1 MIHHILYH
9 LRLTSPQR
17 QDDQYPSLARVVPC
31 NFRGIPEIIFRAF
44 SARKKFAGIPHPSVF
59 QRGKRFP
66 VSLVFAAILTILST
80 SCTSRFEKL
89 NTDPNQVTAG
99 QMEANNYRVGTKI
112 VSMQSLVIPVEEH
125 MYQFNES
132 LTGGP
137 FAGYIGSTVD
147 TWLTRFETFNP
158 SADWRAWPFSNVIT
172 EFYAPYRGIVDGTD
186 DEVANAF
193 ANLFRV
199 AVLNR
204 VTDSYGPMP
213 YSDALANESITVKYD
228 SQEDVYAQMFAEL
241 DAAIE
246 AFDNNTGLDASA
258 WSNYD
263 RVYYGDISKWVKYAN
278 SLKLRLAMRISYVAP
293 ETAAAKAA
301 EAISGGLILTNA
313 DNASMHPTENRM
325 TLVYNDW
332 EDHRVGADILCYMT
346 GYNDPRLKT
355 MFLPNAAGNYVGVR
369 IGSTVTSKTSFVDSY
384 SNLTVESDTPILWMN
399 AAEVNFLLAEYYL
412 RIAKD
417 NAQARKYYEAGIRL
431 SFEER
436 GATGADAYIA
446 DNTSMPEIY
455 TDPLGANSYTRRMS
469 ECKIAWDTAG
479 DEETNLEQIITQ
491 KWIAIFPLGT
501 EAWCEYRRT
510 GYPKLLPALNRHARR
525 LTYPVEEY
533 SSNSANLSEA
543 VGILN
548 SESIDGNGDSMATR
562 VWWDCKDYTLSE

>member
-1 MIHHILYH
+1 MKYIDIHNFVLIHAEAGKRIEEFR
-9 LRLTSPQR
+9 RLFS
-17 QDDQYPSLARVVPC
+17 
-31 NFRGIPEIIFRAF
+31 GHF
-44 SARKKFAGIPHPSVF
+44 SARKKLTGILLLISI
-59 QRGKRFP
+59 
-66 VSLVFAAILTILST
+66 AALIP

-301 EAISGGLILTNA
+301 EAIAGGLILTNA

-355 MFLPNAAGNYVGVR
+355 MFLPNTAGNYVGVR
-369 IGSTVTSKTSFVDSY
+369 IGSTVTSKTAFVDSY

-417 NAQARKYYEAGIRL
+417 NAQARKYYEDGIRL

-501 EAWCEYRRT
+501 EAWSEYRRT
-510 GYPKLLPALNRHARR
+510 GYPKLLPAVQNLGADNVDLNRHARR

-548 SESIDGNGDSMATR
+548 SESVDGNGDSMATR

>member
-1 MIHHILYH
+1 MIQNKYHKSVRSSGMEWSRRICLILCPV
-9 LRLTSPQR
+9 L
-17 QDDQYPSLARVVPC
+17 
-31 NFRGIPEIIFRAF
+31 I
-44 SARKKFAGIPHPSVF
+44 FAG
-59 QRGKRFP
+59 
-66 VSLVFAAILTILST
+66 
-80 SCTSRFEKL
+80 CTGRFEMM
-89 NTDPNQVTAG
+89 NTNPNQVTAE
-99 QMEANNYRVGTKI
+99 QMEANNYRVGTKV

-158 SADWRAWPFSNVIT
+158 SADWRAWPFANVIT
-172 EFYAPYRGIVDGTD
+172 EFYAPYRGIVGGTD

-193 ANLFRV
+193 ANLLKV

-213 YSDALANESITVKYD
+213 YSDALSNESITVKYD

-246 AFDNNTGLDASA
+246 AFGNNAGLDASA

-263 RVYYGDISKWVKYAN
+263 RVYYGDISKWLKYAN

-293 ETAAAKAA
+293 ETAAARAA
-301 EAISGGLILTNA
+301 EAIAGGLILTNA
-313 DNASMHPTENRM
+313 DNAYMHPTENRM
-325 TLVYNDW
+325 T
-332 EDHRVGADILCYMT
+332 
-346 GYNDPRLKT
+346 RLET
-355 MFLPNAAGNYVGVR
+355 MFLPNASGNYVGVR
-369 IGSTVTSKTSFVDSY
+369 IGSTVSSKTNFVDNY
-384 SNLTVESDTPILWMN
+384 SNLIVESGTPILWMN
-399 AAEVNFLLAEYYL
+399 AAEVNFLLAEYWL
-412 RIAKD
+412 RMAGD
-417 NAQARKYYEAGIRL
+417 NAQARQYYEDGIRL

-436 GATGADAYIA
+436 GASGAETYIA
-446 DNTSMPEIY
+446 DNTSMPDIY

-469 ECKIAWDTAG
+469 ECKIAWDAAG
-479 DEETNLEQIITQ
+479 DLETNLEQIITQ

-510 GYPKLLPALNRHARR
+510 GYPKLLPAVQNLGPDNVDLNHHARR

-533 SSNSANLSEA
+533 SSNGSNVNEA

-548 SESIDGNGDSMATR
+548 SESADGSGDSMSTR
-562 VWWDCKDYTLSE
+562 VWWDCKDYSLSE